1 MFGSR
6 RRAIVFPQ
14 ADHARLA
21 AALALPWR
29 DRPPGLPFESFVR
42 GVADHDRG
50 YGEHD
55 DDEIGAVASERWVGI
70 QRRGFTPRG
79 EDPVVDLVAA
89 LHVRRLLSSQDDDHE
104 RTAYAEVD
112 ALIPSLLA
120 GAGVTA
126 AQAVAADLITNV
138 CDRVSFD
145 FCFEEPAEGEVRG
158 VAYAVDGLGGITLD
172 PWPLAVERLLGLVP
186 AYAAEGYPERLV
198 PFTVPFE
205 VTSRSRRRDRQAGGS
220 TLR

>member
-1 MFGSR
+1 MFRSG

-21 AALALPWR
+21 AALALAWR

-70 QRRGFTPRG
+70 QRRSFTPRG
-79 EDPVVDLVAA
+79 EDPVVDLIAA

-104 RTAYAEVD
+104 RAAHAEVD

-126 AQAVAADLITNV
+126 AQADAADRVTNV
-138 CDRVSFD
+138 CDRVAFE
-145 FCFEEPAEGEVRG
+145 FCFEEPAEGDVRG

-172 PWPLAVERLLGLVP
+172 PWPLAVDRLVGLVP

-205 VTSRSRRRDRQAGGS
+205 VTRRSIRDATVRPAN
-220 TLR
+220 RP

>member
-1 MFGSR
+1 MFRSR

-21 AALALPWR
+21 GVLALAWR
-29 DRPPGLPFESFVR
+29 DRPPGLPFEAFVR

-55 DDEIGAVASERWVGI
+55 DDALGAVASERWVGI

-89 LHVRRLLSSQDDDHE
+89 LHVRRLLSSQDDEYE
-104 RTAYAEVD
+104 RAAYAEVD

-126 AQAVAADLITNV
+126 AQAEAADRITNV
-138 CDRVSFD
+138 CDRVAFE
-145 FCFEEPAEGEVRG
+145 FCFEEPAEGEIRG

-172 PWPLAVERLLGLVP
+172 PWPLAVERLVGLVP

-198 PFTVPFE
+198 PVVVPFE
-205 VTSRSRRRDRQAGGS
+205 GARGAHQAGGS